1 MSRRCRLDDATEG
14 VGRDIDLESFL
25 PERVMPPDR
34 VGVQSLADDG
44 NAVVAQQ
51 VRLKVREEPDM
62 RLTRVKVEIEDHAGR
77 GD

>member
-1 MSRRCRLDDATEG
+1 MSR
-14 VGRDIDLESFL
+14 
-25 PERVMPPDR
+25 DR

-44 NAVVAQQ
+44 NAVMAQQ